1 MKKGGRKGEKYHG
14 AGKYLFAEE
23 KKMGKEIFGHGRQR
37 TEKETEE
44 NIMEKEKLL
53 RTDRWTKGMKEGSNI
68 DGSI

>member
-1 MKKGGRKGEKYHG
+1 MKKGEGKGEKYHG

-23 KKMGKEIFGHGRQR
+23 REMEKEIFGYGRQR

-53 RTDRWTKGMKEGSNI
+53 RTDRWTKGKKEGKSKAL
-68 DGSI
+68 